1 MYLTKDIHF
10 KSLQLLSSP
19 PPPHTHTLGL
29 PTPGKK
35 RNPNLETKK
44 KTTKGK
50 IQAHEVSNPRVIRE
64 FQIGNQTKV
73 HRRYRY
79 NSYEH
84 DEETNEETTEKVVF
98 FKDDIQVE

>member
-19 PPPHTHTLGL
+19 HPY
-29 PTPGKK
+29 
-35 RNPNLETKK
+35 
-44 KTTKGK
+44 

-64 FQIGNQTKV
+64 FQIGNQTTV

-79 NSYEH
+79 NTYEH

-98 FKDDIQVE
+98 FLKMIFKLNNRDANSLISFQEEKS